1 MKKKYINL
9 VNKSK
14 WLRSEIFEMVVKVNQ
29 GHIASSLSQAEIL
42 ISLYYSGILNIK
54 KKIRNTKIEIELL

>member
-1 MKKKYINL
+1 MKKKYSNL

-14 WLRSEIFEMVVKVNQ
+14 WLRKEIFEMVVKINQ

-54 KKIRNTKIEIELL
+54 KRIKI